1 VDGEVEAEH
10 DVLVVGAG
18 CAGMRAAI
26 EAHDAG
32 ADVALISKIHPTRSH
47 SGAAEGGINA
57 ALGNASDD
65 DPEKHAFDTVKG
77 SDYLGDQDAIEVLCQ
92 EAPEDVYQLE
102 RWGAVFSR
110 TEDGRI
116 AQRPF
121 GAAGEPRTAYAADIT
136 GHVLVH
142 VLYEQVMKREI
153 PAYEEFFAW
162 KLVLNDD
169 RCQGVICWDIVNGG
183 LKTIGAKTIILA
195 TGGAGRL
202 YTGTTNA
209 YACTGDGMALAL
221 RVGVALEDMEMMQFH
236 PTTLA
241 PTGVLI
247 TEGCRGEGAYL
258 LNAEGDRFLKR
269 YAPNAMELA
278 SRDVISRA
286 EQTEID
292 EGRGVNGNVL
302 LDLRHLGAEKII
314 ERLHGT
320 RELSMVFAGVDPIH
334 EPIPVRP
341 GAHYHMGGVDTD
353 AWGQTELEGLY
364 AAGEVACVSVHGAN
378 RLGGNALMETITFG
392 KRAGRH
398 AAEWALSHTTVE
410 VPPSVEADT
419 ERELAELLDRT
430 EGERPWQ
437 IRDELASTMHENFG
451 VFRRED
457 QMEEEGRL
465 IERLRERYERVIV
478 DDKGTLFNND
488 VTQALELGFLLDLA
502 ECMVISGLA
511 RKESRGAHARPYDY
525 PERDDESYLRH
536 TITKLDAFGTP
547 ELSWKPVT
555 ITKWQPMA
563 RTY

>member
-1 VDGEVEAEH
+1 VIGEH

-26 EAHDAG
+26 EAFDAG
-32 ADVALISKIHPTRSH
+32 ADVAIVSKLHPTRSH

-57 ALGNASDD
+57 ALGNASED
-65 DPEKHAFDTVKG
+65 DPETHAFDTVKG
-77 SDYLGDQDAIEVLCQ
+77 SDYLGDQDAIEILCD
-92 EAPEDVYQLE
+92 EAPGDVYQLE
-102 RWGAVFSR
+102 NWGAVFSR

-121 GAAGEPRTAYAADIT
+121 GAAGAPRTAYAADIT
-136 GHVLVH
+136 GHVLVQ
-142 VLYEQVMKREI
+142 VLYEQLVKRDI
-153 PAYEEFFAW
+153 AVYEEFFAW
-162 KLVLNDD
+162 QLVIDDD
-169 RCQGVICWDIVNGG
+169 RCQGVICWDLLNGG
-183 LKTIGAKTIILA
+183 LRTIGAKTVILA

-258 LNAEGDRFLKR
+258 LNSEGDRFLKR

-292 EGRGVNGNVL
+292 EGRGVDGNVL
-302 LDLRHLGAEKII
+302 LDLRHLGADRIL

-320 RELSMVFAGVDPIH
+320 RELSMVFAGVDPIY

-353 AWGQTELEGLY
+353 VWGQTSLVGLY

-398 AAEWALSHTTVE
+398 AAEWALSHTTITVPEAVE
-410 VPPSVEADT
+410 RDA
-419 ERELAELLDRT
+419 ERDLRVLLDRT
-430 EGERPWQ
+430 DGERPWR
-437 IRDELASTMHENFG
+437 IRDELAQTMHENFG
-451 VFRRED
+451 VFRREQ
-457 QMEEEGRL
+457 QMQEQGEVVA
-465 IERLRERYERVIV
+465 RLRARYENVYV
-478 DDKGTLFNND
+478 EDKGEIFNSD
-488 VTQALELGFLLDLA
+488 LTQALELGFMLELA
-502 ECMVISGLA
+502 QCMIVSGLA
-511 RKESRGAHARPYDY
+511 RKESRGAHARPHDY
-525 PERDDESYLRH
+525 PNRDDENYMKH
-536 TITKLDAFGTP
+536 TLVTWADGGPRLD
-547 ELSWKPVT
+547 WKPVT
-555 ITKWQPMA
+555 VTKWEPQE
-563 RTY
+563 RKY

>member
-1 VDGEVEAEH
+1 VEAEH

-26 EAHDAG
+26 EAHDSG
-32 ADVALISKIHPTRSH
+32 ADVALLSKIHPVRSH

-57 ALGNASDD
+57 ALGNASED
-65 DPEKHAFDTVKG
+65 DPEKHTFDTVKG
-77 SDYLGDQDAIEVLCQ
+77 SDYLGDQDAIEILCT
-92 EAPEDVYQLE
+92 EAPDDVYQLE
-102 RWGAVFSR
+102 NWGAIFSR

-142 VLYEQVMKREI
+142 VLYEQVMKRDI
-153 PAYEEFFAW
+153 PAYEEYFAW
-162 KLVLNDD
+162 KLVVDED
-169 RCQGVICWDIVNGG
+169 RCQGVIAWDLVNGG
-183 LKTIGAKTIILA
+183 VKTIGAKTVILA

-202 YTGTTNA
+202 YVGTTNA

-221 RVGVALEDMEMMQFH
+221 RVGVPLKDMEMMQFH
-236 PTTLA
+236 PTTLS
-241 PTGVLI
+241 PTGILI

-258 LNAEGDRFLKR
+258 LNADGERFLKR

-292 EGRGVNGNVL
+292 EGRGVDGSVL
-302 LDLRHLGAEKII
+302 LDLRHLGAERII

-320 RELSMVFAGVDPIH
+320 RELSMTYALIDPIH

-353 AWGQTELEGLY
+353 NWGQTELTGLY
-364 AAGEVACVSVHGAN
+364 AAGECACVSVHGAN

-392 KRAGRH
+392 RRVGQH
-398 AAEWALSHTTVE
+398 AADWALTHTTVA
-410 VPPSVEADT
+410 VPQSQQTDA
-419 ERELAELLDRT
+419 ERELKTLLDRT
-430 EGERPWQ
+430 KGERPWA
-437 IRDELASTMHENFG
+437 IRDELATTMHENFG

-457 QMEEEGRL
+457 QMKKQGK
-465 IERLRERYERVIV
+465 IIAKLRDRYENVV
-478 DDKGTLFNND
+478 VEDKGTLFNND

-502 ECMVISGLA
+502 ECMIPAGIE
-511 RKESRGAHARPYDY
+511 RKESRGAHARPHDY
-525 PERDDESYLRH
+525 PDRDDENYLRH
-536 TITKLDAFGTP
+536 TMTSLVDGKVKLD
-547 ELSWKPVT
+547 WKPVT
-555 ITKWQPMA
+555 ITRFPPQE

>member
-1 VDGEVEAEH
+1 VEVTH

-26 EAHDAG
+26 EAFDAG
-32 ADVALISKIHPTRSH
+32 ADVAVLSKIHPVRSH

-57 ALGNASDD
+57 ALGNASED

-77 SDYLGDQDAIEVLCQ
+77 ADYLGDQDAIEILCA
-92 EAPEDVYQLE
+92 EAPGDVYQLE
-102 RWGAVFSR
+102 NWGAVFSR
-110 TEDGRI
+110 TPDGRI

-136 GHVLVH
+136 GHVLIQ
-142 VLYEQVMKREI
+142 VLYEQMMKRDVRV
-153 PAYEEFFAW
+153 YDEFFAW
-162 KLVLNDD
+162 RLVVDD
-169 RCQGVICWDIVNGG
+169 RRCQGVIAWNLVDGG
-183 LKTIGAKTIILA
+183 LEAIGAKTVILA

-202 YTGTTNA
+202 YVGTTNA
-209 YACTGDGMALAL
+209 YSCTGDGMAMAL
-221 RVGVALEDMEMMQFH
+221 QVGVALKDMEMMQFH
-236 PTTLA
+236 PTTLS

-258 LNAEGDRFLKR
+258 LNSEGDRFLKR

-292 EGRGVNGNVL
+292 EGRGADGNVL
-302 LDLRHLGAEKII
+302 LDLRHLGAERIL

-320 RELSMVFAGVDPIH
+320 RELSMVFAGVDPIY
-334 EPIPVRP
+334 EAIPVRP

-353 AWGQTELEGLY
+353 VWGRTTLEGLY

-392 KRAGRH
+392 KRAGAH
-398 AAEWALSHTTVE
+398 AADWALTHTTVE
-410 VPPSVEADT
+410 VPAGAVSDA
-419 ERELAELLDRT
+419 ERDLRALLDRT
-430 EGERPWQ
+430 EGERPWK
-437 IRDELASTMHENFG
+437 IRDELAQTMHENFG

-457 QMEEEGRL
+457 QMIRQGEIVEG
-465 IERLRERYERVIV
+465 LRERYRRVVV
-478 DDKGTLFNND
+478 DDKGSVFNSD
-488 VTQALELGFLLDLA
+488 LTQALELEFLIDLA
-502 ECMVISGLA
+502 GCMVVAGIA
-511 RKESRGAHARPYDY
+511 RKESRGAHARPHDF
-525 PERDDESYLRH
+525 PDRDDESYMRH
-536 TITKLDAFGTP
+536 TMVDLDP
-547 ELSWKPVT
+547 DDLLRLDWKPVT
-555 ITKWQPMA
+555 VTKWQPME

>member
-1 VDGEVEAEH
+1 LLVEAKH

-26 EAHDAG
+26 EAFDVG
-32 ADVALISKIHPTRSH
+32 ADVAIVSKIHPVRSH

-57 ALGNASDD
+57 ALGNASED
-65 DPEKHAFDTVKG
+65 DPETHAYDTVKG
-77 SDYLGDQDAIEVLCQ
+77 SDYLGDQDAIEILCN
-92 EAPEDVYQLE
+92 EAPDDVYQLE
-102 RWGAVFSR
+102 HWGAVFSR

-121 GAAGEPRTAYAADIT
+121 GAAGAPRTAYAADIT
-136 GHVLVH
+136 GHVLLQ
-142 VLYEQVMKREI
+142 VLYEQLMKRDI
-153 PAYEEFFAW
+153 QVYEEWFAW
-162 KLVLNDD
+162 RLVVDDD
-169 RCQGVICWDIVNGG
+169 RCQGVIAWDLMNGG
-183 LKTIGAKTIILA
+183 LKAIGAKTVILA

-202 YTGTTNA
+202 YVGTTNA
-209 YACTGDGMALAL
+209 YSCTGDGMALAL
-221 RVGVALEDMEMMQFH
+221 REGVALKDMEMMQFH

-258 LNAEGDRFLKR
+258 LNSEGDRFLKR

-292 EGRGVNGNVL
+292 EGRGVDGNVL
-302 LDLRHLGAEKII
+302 LDLRHLGAEKIL

-353 AWGQTELEGLY
+353 VWGQTTLEGLY

-378 RLGGNALMETITFG
+378 RLGGNALMETITYG

-398 AAEWALSHTTVE
+398 AAEWALTHTTVT
-410 VPPSVEADT
+410 VPESSLTDA
-419 ERELAELLDRT
+419 ERDLQALLDRT
-430 EGERPWQ
+430 SGERPWQ
-437 IRDELASTMHENFG
+437 IRDELAETMHVNFG
-451 VFRRED
+451 VFRREE
-457 QMEEEGRL
+457 QMKRQGDIVES
-465 IERLRERYERVIV
+465 LRERFGRVV
-478 DDKGTLFNND
+478 VEDKGNVFNSD
-488 VTQALELGFLLDLA
+488 LTQVLELDYLLALA
-502 ECMVISGLA
+502 SCMVVAGLA
-511 RKESRGAHARPYDY
+511 RKESRGAHARPYDF
-525 PERDDESYLRH
+525 PDRDDESYLRH
-536 TITKLDAFGTP
+536 TLVTWEDGAPKLD
-547 ELSWKPVT
+547 WRPVT
-555 ITKWQPMA
+555 MTKWQPQE
-563 RTY
+563 RKY

>member
-1 VDGEVEAEH
+1 VEAIH

-26 EAHDAG
+26 EAFDQG

-57 ALGNASDD
+57 ALGNASEDS
-65 DPEKHAFDTVKG
+65 PEKHAYDTVKG
-77 SDYLGDQDAIEVLCQ
+77 ADYLGDQDAIEVLCD

-142 VLYEQVMKREI
+142 VLYEQVLKRQI

-162 KLVLNDD
+162 KLVVEDD

-183 LKTIGAKTIILA
+183 LKTLGAKTVILA

-241 PTGVLI
+241 PSGVLI

-258 LNAEGDRFLKR
+258 LNSEGDRFLKR

-292 EGRGVNGNVL
+292 DGRGVDGNVL
-302 LDLRHLGAEKII
+302 LDLRHLGAEKIV

-320 RELSMVFAGVDPIH
+320 RELSMVFAGIDPIH

-353 AWGQTELEGLY
+353 LDGLTSLEGLY

-392 KRAGRH
+392 KRAGAH
-398 AAEWALSHTTVE
+398 AADWALTHTTVE
-410 VPPSVEADT
+410 VSPAVEADA
-419 ERELAELLDRT
+419 ERELKELLDRT
-430 EGERPWQ
+430 DGERPWA
-437 IRDELASTMHENFG
+437 IRDELAETMHENFG
-451 VFRRED
+451 VFRREEE
-457 QMEEEGRL
+457 MERQGE
-465 IERLRERYERVIV
+465 IVASLRERYAHVVV

-488 VTQALELGFLLDLA
+488 ITQALELGFLLELA
-502 ECMVISGLA
+502 DCMVVSGLA

-525 PERDDESYLRH
+525 PDRDDENYMKH
-536 TITKLDAFGTP
+536 TVVTWAGDGPQLD
-547 ELSWKPVT
+547 WKPVT
-555 ITKWQPMA
+555 ITKWEPEV